1 MRATTRTT
9 PTSARQLIHYQ
20 GQSGGDHDLGPI
32 PPRFYHALSARFVD
46 TRRPHHRRLYVGHR
60 CVFLSFPPVATM
72 LDFGVLTTT
81 TSAVA
86 AMFVAVL
93 ENIRSDKKRK
103 MEDDDE

>member
-1 MRATTRTT
+1 M
-9 PTSARQLIHYQ
+9 
-20 GQSGGDHDLGPI
+20 
-32 PPRFYHALSARFVD
+32 
-46 TRRPHHRRLYVGHR
+46 YVGHR

-72 LDFGVLTTT
+72 LNFGVLTTT

>member
-1 MRATTRTT
+1 
-9 PTSARQLIHYQ
+9 
-20 GQSGGDHDLGPI
+20 
-32 PPRFYHALSARFVD
+32 
-46 TRRPHHRRLYVGHR
+46 
-60 CVFLSFPPVATM
+60 M